1 MYVVDVRIPPQPVVP
16 VVAKAEAGTC
26 STTTTKTPLERLY
39 DRRGPRRSGPAGQL
53 LTEAD
58 RELIRVVTGEN
69 LWGAVEFDLGELSTF
84 ATQILLDRRTG
95 PLPPSAEVTVEYLE
109 RRGRAL
115 TPMGLLNPFSGAT
128 LQRAVRYLVSKETGG
143 VDIAM

>member
-16 VVAKAEAGTC
+16 VVAKAEPGTC
-26 STTTTKTPLERLY
+26 STTTTKTPMERLY
-39 DRRGPRRSGPAGQL
+39 DRRTSRRVGATNEL

-69 LWGAVEFDLGELSTF
+69 LWGMTDVDIGELSMF

-109 RRGRAL
+109 RRGRSLAPL
-115 TPMGLLNPFSGAT
+115 GLLNPYTGAT
-128 LQRAVRYLVSKETGG
+128 LQRAIRYLTSKETGG

>member
-16 VVAKAEAGTC
+16 VVAKAEPGTC
-26 STTTTKTPLERLY
+26 STTTTKTPMERLY
-39 DRRGPRRSGPAGQL
+39 DRRTSRRGGASNEL

-58 RELIRVVTGEN
+58 RELIRVVTGES
-69 LWGAVEFDLGELSTF
+69 LWGTTDFDLGELSSF

-95 PLPPSAEVTVEYLE
+95 PLPPSVEVSVEYLE
-109 RRGRAL
+109 RRGRSLAPL
-115 TPMGLLNPFSGAT
+115 GLLNPYSGPT
-128 LQRAVRYLVSKETGG
+128 LQRAIRYLTSKETGG